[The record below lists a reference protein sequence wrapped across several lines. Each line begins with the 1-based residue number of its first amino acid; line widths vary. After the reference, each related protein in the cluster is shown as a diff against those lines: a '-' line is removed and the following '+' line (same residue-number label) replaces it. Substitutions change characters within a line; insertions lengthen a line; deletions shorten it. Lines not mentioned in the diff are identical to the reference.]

1 MIQGG
6 SGKNFGSLLHSKFN
20 FAGTC
25 QECCSRV
32 PGRVCKDTLI
42 QLADVLVGFL
52 LSSRLNHQ
60 CWASQVVH
68 LHSRNQSPQSVIQQD
83 TKLDR
88 RKVRSKCSLMFFPSC
103 TAKYLGLFQVLSHLM
118 GRKPCQ
124 LVEKHLIEATSYCRD
139 CTISYCMINTH
150 KVSVFPTYYLWI
162 QRVVMCNSVMEHDL
176 SHMHVGLFGLR
187 TKQCRA
193 TCADRAMDV

>member
-68 LHSRNQSPQSVIQQD
+68 QVVGNAPQTHEAHELALHAAQAARAHHHQVR
-83 TKLDR
+83 LD
-88 RKVRSKCSLMFFPSC
+88 
-103 TAKYLGLFQVLSHLM
+103 
-118 GRKPCQ
+118 
-124 LVEKHLIEATSYCRD
+124 
-139 CTISYCMINTH
+139 
-150 KVSVFPTYYLWI
+150 
-162 QRVVMCNSVMEHDL
+162 VVCEFCND
-176 SHMHVGLFGLR
+176 
-187 TKQCRA
+187 
-193 TCADRAMDV
+193 